1 MNKETYFVAEDYQ
14 CTDFGMQRN
23 YTLQEWREQA
33 IDWAD
38 MDEHDGLIET
48 LKTIKDEELLDF
60 ISEIWQIRF
69 EKGCWQG
76 TPIDNEYNIEMYYE
90 RDTFVDKLNILDS
103 NGKYFDDLLL
113 DLYTPEEYD
122 IQAIVNMLSHTTL
135 KEMVNFF
142 ACKKL
147 YNSLEELQQDLQDNE
162 IDENNE
168 YLNIFK
174 VNDKKYYVWSE

>member
-1 MNKETYFVAEDYQ
+1 MNKETYYVAEDYQ
-14 CTDFGMQRN
+14 FTDFGMQRN

-48 LKTIKDEELLDF
+48 LNTIKDEELLDF
-60 ISEIWQIRF
+60 IAEIWQIRF

-76 TPIDNEYNIEMYYE
+76 LPIDNEHGIEMYYE
-90 RDTFVDKLNILDS
+90 IDPFVDKLNILDS

-113 DLYTPEEYD
+113 DHYTPEED
-122 IQAIVNMLSHTTL
+122 NVQAIVDTLTRTTL
-135 KEMVNFF
+135 AELVNFF
-142 ACKKL
+142 AMKTI
-147 YNSLEELQQDLQDNE
+147 YNSLEELQDTEITEDNE
-162 IDENNE
+162 
-168 YLNIFK
+168 YVNIFK